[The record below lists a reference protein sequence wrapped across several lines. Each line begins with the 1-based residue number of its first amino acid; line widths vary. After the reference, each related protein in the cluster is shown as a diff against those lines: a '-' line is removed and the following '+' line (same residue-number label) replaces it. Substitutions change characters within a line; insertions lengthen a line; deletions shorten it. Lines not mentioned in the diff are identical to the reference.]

1 MFIQTVG
8 KKIKYVYSLD
18 PDVALILLQE
28 SESQKLQQLL
38 ESFMHVLELY
48 SQPLW
53 TLSKAF
59 QSNTKLFF
67 GANKVR
73 VEAYKVSVCI
83 FVILYP

>member
-48 SQPLW
+48 SQPL
-53 TLSKAF
+53 
-59 QSNTKLFF
+59 
-67 GANKVR
+67 
-73 VEAYKVSVCI
+73 
-83 FVILYP
+83 